1 MAATRTRRR
10 ALAAVA
16 AAALVAVVAI
26 GIGQASHRN
35 HATSLAA
42 PTAAQI
48 RAGLA
53 GSPPL
58 LSAVHA
64 QANELLGGG
73 SGALHARLT
82 ALRGFPV
89 VVNKWASWCGPCR
102 AEFGVF
108 QHAALGY
115 GRTVAFLGLDSTD
128 NDGDAASF
136 LHRYPVSY
144 PSYTDHGGS
153 LGTAV
158 TKSTYFPVTVF
169 YDRQGRSFVHQ
180 GPYTSVAELGQDIRR
195 YAET

>member
-1 MAATRTRRR
+1 MADPRTRRR
-10 ALAAVA
+10 ALAAAA
-16 AAALVAVVAI
+16 AAALISVVAI
-26 GIGQASHRN
+26 GIQQASHHNRT
-35 HATSLAA
+35 TSLAA
-42 PTAAQI
+42 PTSAQI
-48 RAGLA
+48 QAGLA
-53 GSPPL
+53 GSPPVL
-58 LSAVHA
+58 AAVHV
-64 QANELLGGG
+64 QANRLLGGG
-73 SGALHARLT
+73 SGALHARLA

-136 LHRYPVSY
+136 LRRYPVSY

-158 TKSTYFPVTVF
+158 TKSTNFPVTVF

-180 GPYTSVAELGQDIRR
+180 GPYTSVGELGQDIRR